1 MTPSP
6 HRFHIPVMGT
16 GHSADSP
23 IRVGHLGI
31 SSVISLVD
39 DILLYRLSKHY
50 REEYGLP
57 VFKVSAN
64 EPDARAKRITAY
76 LDTVHEIVETR
87 FESTRNQSFFEDNE
101 KRHYFELLPDDCELK
116 QDYLRLLAMDDGPE
130 RIALA
135 KDLTDRMSPG
145 SIDVNIMVKLDR
157 RHTNGHG
164 QPLGPEFSDAKA
176 ALRGFANSRPQS
188 ALVLSAG
195 INRDLIKL
203 MAVLPNFYRNEE
215 GVIEKKLILKVSDF
229 RSAML
234 QGKVLAQLGL
244 EVAEYRIESGLNC
257 GGHAFP
263 TKGVLMPAALKEF
276 QEKRS
281 QLTTS
286 LQPAVKK
293 FYDKKGW
300 NFPES
305 ALEARPLLSV
315 QGGIGNHGEAQRM
328 YRDFDA
334 DLTGWGTPF
343 LLVPEA
349 TCVDHSTLESLK
361 DAGDDELYVSHA
373 SPLGIPFNNLR
384 TSGSELC
391 TQEQNERGEPGS
403 KCSKHFLISNTE
415 FTEEPICASS
425 QQYQKLKLEEI
436 EKMDVADE
444 EKQRLRT
451 GVTEKSCICDH
462 LGNGALI
469 SLGLAEAEDAPQAI
483 CPGPNLAWFNRTYT
497 LKEMVDHIYG
507 RGECFVPEDRPHMFA
522 KEIEMYVDQYIEQ
535 SGCCHSP
542 AEVKA
547 LKQYRTNLEEGMEL
561 CLTIAQG
568 EALPGEN
575 LDSIPP
581 CVAKQKTRIEQADAV
596 TTT

>member
-1 MTPSP
+1 
-6 HRFHIPVMGT
+6 
-16 GHSADSP
+16 
-23 IRVGHLGI
+23 
-31 SSVISLVD
+31 
-39 DILLYRLSKHY
+39 
-50 REEYGLP
+50 
-57 VFKVSAN
+57 
-64 EPDARAKRITAY
+64 
-76 LDTVHEIVETR
+76 
-87 FESTRNQSFFEDNE
+87 
-101 KRHYFELLPDDCELK
+101 
-116 QDYLRLLAMDDGPE
+116 
-130 RIALA
+130 
-135 KDLTDRMSPG
+135 
-145 SIDVNIMVKLDR
+145 MVKLDR

-176 ALRGFANSRPQS
+176 ALRGFANSRLQS

-195 INRDLIKL
+195 INRGLIQL
-203 MAVLPNFYRNEE
+203 MAEIPSFYRNQE
-215 GVIEKKLILKVSDF
+215 GVIEKTLILKVSDF

-276 QEKRS
+276 QKKRS
-281 QLTTS
+281 QLTTF

-293 FYDKKGW
+293 FYERKGW
-300 NFPES
+300 SFPES

-315 QGGIGNHGEAQRM
+315 QGGIGTYGEAQRM

-349 TCVDHSTLESLK
+349 TCVDHPTLESLK
-361 DAGDDELYVSHA
+361 DAGEDELYVSHA
-373 SPLGIPFNNLR
+373 SPLGILFNNLR

-403 KCSKHFLISNTE
+403 KCSKHFLVSNTE
-415 FTEEPICASS
+415 FTEEPICTSS
-425 QQYQKLKLEEI
+425 RQYQRLKLEEI
-436 EKMDVADE
+436 EKMDIADE
-444 EKQRLRT
+444 EKQKLRT
-451 GVTEKSCICDH
+451 SVTEKSCICDH

-469 SLGLAEAEDAPQAI
+469 SLDLAEAKNAPQAI

-507 RGECFVPEDRPHMFA
+507 RGECFVSEDRPHMFT

-547 LKQYRTNLEEGMEL
+547 LKQYRSNLEEGMEL

-575 LDSIPP
+575 LASIPP
-581 CVAKQKTRIEQADAV
+581 CVAEQKTRLEQAILAEKK
-596 TTT
+596 